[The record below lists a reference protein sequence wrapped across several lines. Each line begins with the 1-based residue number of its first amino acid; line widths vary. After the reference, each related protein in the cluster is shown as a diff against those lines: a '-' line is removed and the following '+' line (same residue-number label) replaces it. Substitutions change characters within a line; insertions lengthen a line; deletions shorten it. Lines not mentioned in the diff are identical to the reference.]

1 MIRKNCI
8 ACNNISLPIFEKS
21 KVQYYQCGFCETVFS
36 DPVPNDNMIGGGM
49 EIERNTLQNIDR
61 IKRFYKLCPSII
73 DGVPVLDY
81 GCGHG
86 MLVEDMKKQGID
98 CDGYDLYNPE
108 YNVFKQGRTYG
119 LVCLVETLEHIG
131 EPFGELGLI
140 YQSLAEGGICYIET
154 GFVNIPEQD
163 GIRLE
168 DYFYIDASVGHSS
181 IFSHLGLDIFMLG
194 RGFRP
199 LKHINRT
206 VRVYQKV

>member
-81 GCGHG
+81 GYGHG

-98 CDGYDLYNPE
+98 CDGYDL
-108 YNVFKQGRTYG
+108 
-119 LVCLVETLEHIG
+119 
-131 EPFGELGLI
+131 
-140 YQSLAEGGICYIET
+140 
-154 GFVNIPEQD
+154 
-163 GIRLE
+163 
-168 DYFYIDASVGHSS
+168 
-181 IFSHLGLDIFMLG
+181 
-194 RGFRP
+194 
-199 LKHINRT
+199 
-206 VRVYQKV
+206 

>member
-36 DPVPNDNMIGGGM
+36 DPVPNDNMVGGGM

-98 CDGYDLYNPE
+98 CDGYDLYNPDFNTLKYGKE
-108 YNVFKQGRTYG
+108 YAIIS
-119 LVCLVETLEHIG
+119 LVEVIEHMG
-131 EPFGELGLI
+131 EPFRDLDIIRDFLLPK
-140 YQSLAEGGICYIET
+140 SICYIET
-154 GFVNIPEQD
+154 GFVNVAELE
-163 GIRLE
+163 GIKLE
-168 DYFYIDASVGHSS
+168 DYFYIDPKCGHST
-181 IFSHLGLDIFMLG
+181 IFSHIGLDILML
-194 RGFRP
+194 RKGFIP
-199 LKHINRT
+199 LDHINTT
-206 VRVYQKV
+206 VRVYRKK